1 MQSFT
6 NYKQQKISLANA
18 RNLGSV
24 LTSPPGWKFR
34 SVVLDRDLIVNQ
46 KRTNGLAHFFQ
57 DDMLNA
63 YQVSDG
69 GKAFSF
75 VP

>member
-6 NYKQQKISLANA
+6 NFVQKEVDIDHVKD
-18 RNLGSV
+18 LGR
-24 LTSPPGWKFR
+24 LLHLPPGWKFR
-34 SVVLDRDLIVNQ
+34 SVVLDRELLVNQ
-46 KRTNGLAHFFQ
+46 KRTNGLAHVFQ
-57 DDMLNA
+57 DDLKNA
-63 YQVSDG
+63 YQGSDG

>member
-1 MQSFT
+1 ME
-6 NYKQQKISLANA
+6 
-18 RNLGSV
+18 
-24 LTSPPGWKFR
+24 PPGG
-34 SVVLDRDLIVNQ
+34 SSTEEGAEIQMNIDE
-46 KRTNGLAHFFQ
+46 KRTNGLAHVFQ

-63 YQVSDG
+63 YQGSDG